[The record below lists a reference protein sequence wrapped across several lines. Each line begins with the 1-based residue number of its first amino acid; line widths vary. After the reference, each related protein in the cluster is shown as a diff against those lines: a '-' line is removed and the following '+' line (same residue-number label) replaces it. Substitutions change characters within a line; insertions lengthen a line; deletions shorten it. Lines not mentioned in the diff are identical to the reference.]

1 MSRGAPIPR
10 NKENDYSSEQASV
23 RRDFIKAQTG
33 AALDTVGKYAI
44 DPEVTRGNIENFI
57 GVVQMPLGL
66 AGPLR
71 ITFMIVAIFVVVYG
85 LWAINP
91 DFV

>member
-10 NKENDYSSEQASV
+10 NPENDYTREQATL
-23 RRDFIKAQTG
+23 RRDFIKEQTG
-33 AALDTVGKYAI
+33 AALDTVGQYAI
-44 DPEVTRGNIENFI
+44 DPAVTRGNIENFI

-71 ITFMIVAIFVVVYG
+71 IEGEHARG
-85 LWAINP
+85 
-91 DFV
+91 DF